1 MSERKTIHR
10 VFWEWDFEKEERWLN
25 EMAMNGWALEKAYF
39 ATYIFAPCE
48 PGEYI
53 FRMEM
58 NGAPVSSG
66 MGTCGLVGQI
76 GVYTGWVNDVASG
89 AKAAVTGMDWL
100 GLVLISFVLP
110 AVLTWLIAIPLRK
123 WGWIKDGDLKLDL

>member
-53 FRMEM
+53 SAWR
-58 NGAPVSSG
+58 
-66 MGTCGLVGQI
+66 
-76 GVYTGWVNDVASG
+76 
-89 AKAAVTGMDWL
+89 
-100 GLVLISFVLP
+100 
-110 AVLTWLIAIPLRK
+110 
-123 WGWIKDGDLKLDL
+123 

>member
-58 NGAPVSSG
+58 NSNKD
-66 MGTCGLVGQI
+66 
-76 GVYTGWVNDVASG
+76 YR
-89 AKAAVTGMDWL
+89 
-100 GLVLISFVLP
+100 SFVEGLP
-110 AVLTWLIAIPLRK
+110 SSICCVPHCCPMALDASTARRK
-123 WGWIKDGDLKLDL
+123 AWKVSAFCTNDFVKPFCATTA

>member
-48 PGEYI
+48 PAHRRCQPARRADD
-53 FRMEM
+53 FHHQ
-58 NGAPVSSG
+58 S
-66 MGTCGLVGQI
+66 
-76 GVYTGWVNDVASG
+76 
-89 AKAAVTGMDWL
+89 AVCRT
-100 GLVLISFVLP
+100 
-110 AVLTWLIAIPLRK
+110 AVLWPWTHPRQERK
-123 WGWIKDGDLKLDL
+123 PGK